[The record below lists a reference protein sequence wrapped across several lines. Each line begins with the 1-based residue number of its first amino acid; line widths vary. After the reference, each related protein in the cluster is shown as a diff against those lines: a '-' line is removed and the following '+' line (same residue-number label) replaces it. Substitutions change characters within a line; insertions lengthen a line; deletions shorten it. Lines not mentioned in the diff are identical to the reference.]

1 MGKLKKQSLTIER
14 KNDNYFNLMKSIEE
28 LNELSLALVQSIT
41 KSHTSK
47 PISKQEIIDEIGDVK
62 RKIWLLESIYG
73 KKNVKKRIKNKI
85 NQLKNK

>member
-1 MGKLKKQSLTIER
+1 MGKLKKQSLVIDN
-14 KNDNYFNLMKSIEE
+14 KNDSNFNLMKSIEE
-28 LNELSLALVQSIT
+28 LNELSLILTQSIT